1 MNVRE
6 QMDYIDK
13 LAYVGDGKFNTLVQI
28 NDIKQSFGAFRYQ
41 VAPVLGKGS
50 KWVEYLTVI
59 DGDELIKEHWNNFS
73 YGVDVVCE
81 RVYDLQ
87 EKAKAEKEKAKKEG
101 K

>member
-28 NDIKQSFGAFRYQ
+28 KDIKQSYGAIRYQ

-81 RVYDLQ
+81 KSLRPARESESRERESQ
-87 EKAKAEKEKAKKEG
+87 KG
-101 K
+101 R